1 MRKGRVERALS
12 GTMRLG
18 WAGASALLAL
28 AFLCGAA
35 HGIGRPEPSDFEM
48 LEVVAGDTSAQPSL
62 ARSLAAKH
70 ASREAAWNT
79 VDAQLLDAS
88 PAHPQMLSG
97 GNWIEED
104 TGDGFEPYTEDLDSQ
119 ITNSGVPDSLMDG
132 DSVLHNRYEDWIRNY
147 KRIPNE
153 KPIPWSYDGPDSS
166 PDLWSTLNK
175 AYQLCDPDLTGKT
188 SSPINIPTGR
198 ALPSCYGPSFPVKN
212 GPEYDGEAEGLWE
225 LFDRSYTVDLQH
237 CEQEC
242 KICDAKC
249 KDAPEIA
256 ATSEHKTQVLDRIVF
271 HTPSEHKLDN
281 EAADLELQFY
291 HCTKG
296 EAQDHMPCTPSLAFA
311 VLFKDGGA
319 SAQNPEWMNKL
330 YGTLS
335 KVGNKPQ
342 ELAKGMKFS
351 EISAAINPLFT
362 QYYTYRGSQTYPPC
376 YQGVQWMVGKEM
388 IELSSSVIEGFK
400 MRQGENVRPDF
411 PLGYRPL
418 QLMSKEADNH
428 WTYDGPRG
436 EKWWP
441 EHIDYTSCG
450 NGAPDCE
457 KLPSQVK
464 RDQCIADSQVQSPVD
479 IYTRECM
486 PNVDYGGLP
495 CVTPVGLRPIK
506 FELGSSSSQNLLM
519 YIKDGE
525 CQPYTNVYNAYTYAV
540 KVPGGVTM
548 TYLNTIYTLEE
559 IEFHTPSEHAF
570 DGIRTAMEVQFK
582 MVKTGCVTQGNGQC
596 R

>member
-1 MRKGRVERALS
+1 M
-12 GTMRLG
+12 
-18 WAGASALLAL
+18 
-28 AFLCGAA
+28 
-35 HGIGRPEPSDFEM
+35 
-48 LEVVAGDTSAQPSL
+48 
-62 ARSLAAKH
+62 
-70 ASREAAWNT
+70 
-79 VDAQLLDAS
+79 
-88 PAHPQMLSG
+88 
-97 GNWIEED
+97 
-104 TGDGFEPYTEDLDSQ
+104 
-119 ITNSGVPDSLMDG
+119 
-132 DSVLHNRYEDWIRNY
+132 
-147 KRIPNE
+147 
-153 KPIPWSYDGPDSS
+153 
-166 PDLWSTLNK
+166 
-175 AYQLCDPDLTGKT
+175 
-188 SSPINIPTGR
+188 
-198 ALPSCYGPSFPVKN
+198 KN
-212 GPEYDGEAEGLWE
+212 GPEYDGEAEGLFE
-225 LFDRSYTVDLQH
+225 LFDRSYTVDVQH

-242 KICDAKC
+242 KICDAQC

-256 ATSEHKTQVLDRIVF
+256 ATSEHKAQVLDRIVF

-291 HCTKG
+291 HCTKD

-311 VLFKDGGA
+311 VLFKDGGDT
-319 SAQNPEWMNKL
+319 AQNPDWMNKFF
-330 YGTLS
+330 GSLS

-342 ELAKGMKFS
+342 ELAKGMKFT
-351 EISAAINPLFT
+351 EVSAAINPIFT

-376 YQGVQWMVGKEM
+376 YQGVQWMVGKQMLEV
-388 IELSSSVIEGFK
+388 SSSLIEGFK

-441 EHIDYTSCG
+441 THIDYTSCG

-457 KLPSQVK
+457 KLPNQK
-464 RDQCIADSQVQSPVD
+464 LRDKCIADSQVQSPVD

-495 CVTPVGLRPIK
+495 CVKPVGLRPIK
-506 FELGSSSSQNLLM
+506 FELGSSSSKNLLM

-525 CQPYTNVYNAYTYAV
+525 CQPYTNAYNAYTYAV

-548 TYLNTIYTLEE
+548 TYLNTIYTLEV

-582 MVKTGCVTQGNGQC
+582 MVKTGCVTRGNGQC
-596 R
+596 RTPNNNANTRLHLAILFEQGDTTTGFVERLAEVASAATGTPESLIPDMKFMDISVNIHALLSTYFFYDGSLSTPPCSSKVTWLVLKTVFSVKSEHLAMIQKVLPAGTENARSLQPLNKRGLSVAGTIQL